1 MTQRGPT
8 STGRFVWGT
17 KAISTAFLVIGLVAI
32 GLWVTVFDLR
42 STTSED
48 LRPTN
53 ESEQNFPLGLY
64 DMPMEALP
72 TVQAAGFE
80 LAHFYDSRQS
90 LTDAIRYLAAAQG
103 AGLQVMQNMPSSHLH
118 DGDEFWI
125 RWVSTLAAYDNL
137 AWWYL
142 PEEPRP
148 ADHEAMRRLYEIVHE
163 YDPKGRPAVVY
174 FGTTHLAQWCDVA
187 DIILVPAYPE
197 YHRLPRAGVRA
208 WIDIA
213 REACPGKTVASV
225 QTLFDANFDGTGDRP
240 TPIETRS
247 DAYTAVIAGS
257 QGLLWYSYYR
267 GKDLPD
273 LWPAVQEVVLEIET
287 LRPVITSPV
296 ISQTV
301 RTRVVSGPTHSPRVE
316 GRIYDSIQILE
327 KTYAGA
333 TCILAVNLAE
343 APVTVQFEGLSED
356 ATEASALFEE
366 RRIPIANQAFR
377 DEFSPAAVHVYKVMP
392 Q

>member
-1 MTQRGPT
+1 MRRRGPT
-8 STGRFVWGT
+8 STGRFGWGT
-17 KAISTAFLVIGLVAI
+17 KAISIAFLVIGLVAI
-32 GLWVTVFDLR
+32 GLWVAIFGFD
-42 STTSED
+42 STTSTDCRTTRE
-48 LRPTN
+48 PN
-53 ESEQNFPLGLY
+53 PSFPLGLY
-64 DMPMEALP
+64 DVPVEALP
-72 TVQAAGFE
+72 TVQAAGFGM
-80 LAHFYDSRQS
+80 AHIYDSRQS
-90 LTDAIRYLAAAQG
+90 LTDAISYLAAAQG
-103 AGLQVMQNMPSSHLH
+103 AGLRVIQNMPSSRLH
-118 DGDEFWI
+118 DGDELWI

-148 ADHEAMRRLYEIVHE
+148 ADHEAMRRLYKIVRE

-174 FGTTHLAQWCDVA
+174 FGTTHLAQWCDVS
-187 DIILVPAYPE
+187 DIMLVPAYPE
-197 YHRLPRAGVRA
+197 YHLAPRVVARA

-213 REACPGKTVASV
+213 REACPGKTVVSV
-225 QTLFDANFDGTGDRP
+225 QTLFDADFDGTGDRP

-287 LRPVITSPV
+287 LMPVITSPV

-301 RTRVVSGPTHSPRVE
+301 HTRVLSGPAHSPRFE

-327 KTYAGA
+327 KTCGGA

-343 APVTVQFEGLSED
+343 APIAVQFEGLSED
-356 ATEASALFEE
+356 ATEVSELFEG
-366 RRIPIANQAFR
+366 RRISIANQAFR
-377 DEFSPAAVHVYKVMP
+377 DEFSPAAVHVYEVMP